1 MRNIIHE
8 MLHIQ
13 TPHRQNRICEFVNG
27 EKLSTSKLFVVP
39 RNSASR
45 SEMPLPDYH
54 IINPKLSTLRHIYH
68 QSQWS
73 HFHLK
78 SEYFFDWQ
86 WQQPSLQARSE
97 QTSRITTSTPLAI
110 PTTVFAVGTFT
121 TLTCAAMHSRRLQ
134 YNAVVTLHH
143 PEEVAFVEL
152 QHRKTSFGRRELMH
166 SAVFAEWGW
175 WRG

>member
-13 TPHRQNRICEFVNG
+13 KPHRQKRRCESVNG
-27 EKLSTSKLFVVP
+27 EKLSTSKLFIVP
-39 RNSASR
+39 TNSASR

-54 IINPKLSTLRHIYH
+54 IINPKLSTLRHTYH

-78 SEYFFDWQ
+78 SEYFFGYQ
-86 WQQPSLQARSE
+86 WQQPYLQVRSE
-97 QTSRITTSTPLAI
+97 QTSRITTSIPLAI

-121 TLTCAAMHSRRLQ
+121 TLTCADMRSRRLQ
-134 YNAVVTLHH
+134 YNAVVALRH
-143 PEEVAFVEL
+143 PEKVAFVEP
-152 QHRKTSFGRRELMH
+152 QHRKTSFWRRESMH
-166 SAVFAEWGW
+166 GAVFAKWGW
-175 WRG
+175 